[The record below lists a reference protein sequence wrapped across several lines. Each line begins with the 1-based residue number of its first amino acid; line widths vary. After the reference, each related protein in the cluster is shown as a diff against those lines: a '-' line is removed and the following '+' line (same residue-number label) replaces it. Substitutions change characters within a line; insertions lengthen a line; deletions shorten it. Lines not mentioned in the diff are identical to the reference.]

1 MRCKQIYQT
10 IPVQVSPSLLAQ
22 KYGWMK
28 YKTHQPRASASASA
42 SAVASPPKSETL
54 WSPSEKVW
62 QSLGLGLS
70 NIYLLHG
77 LLDMANLWRT
87 HNKIL
92 HHIRTFLLTVILA
105 MCDIF
110 PPTMS
115 RPIPREGGLC
125 PLFFRR
131 SGASKRDSTGSVRR
145 DHTSLSQGLLS
156 MLLPTGVRRGS
167 RGKQRGSLL
176 NWPGREGGCYNPH
189 ASKSARQICLTANLT
204 YPPGRPSRPA
214 GERTGQNTL

>member
-10 IPVQVSPSLLAQ
+10 IPVQVSPSLLADFKQ

-70 NIYLLHG
+70 NIYLLNG

-92 HHIRTFLLTVILA
+92 QTYPYISLNSDFGDVRHLSPYNVSPNSQRKAGCAHCFFDGLVPL
-105 MCDIF
+105 
-110 PPTMS
+110 
-115 RPIPREGGLC
+115 RETQQGVSGEIISLC
-125 PLFFRR
+125 PRGWLVCCCRR
-131 SGASKRDSTGSVRR
+131 AFVGGA
-145 DHTSLSQGLLS
+145 
-156 MLLPTGVRRGS
+156 
-167 RGKQRGSLL
+167 
-176 NWPGREGGCYNPH
+176 E
-189 ASKSARQICLTANLT
+189 AKSEAL
-204 YPPGRPSRPA
+204 Y
-214 GERTGQNTL
+214 

>member
-10 IPVQVSPSLLAQ
+10 IPVQVSPSLLADFKQ

-70 NIYLLHG
+70 NIYLLNG

-115 RPIPREGGLC
+115 RPVPRE
-125 PLFFRR
+125 RR
-131 SGASKRDSTGSVRR
+131 AVPTVFSTV
-145 DHTSLSQGLLS
+145 
-156 MLLPTGVRRGS
+156 
-167 RGKQRGSLL
+167 
-176 NWPGREGGCYNPH
+176 W
-189 ASKSARQICLTANLT
+189 CL
-204 YPPGRPSRPA
+204 
-214 GERTGQNTL
+214 